1 MLSWL
6 NLNIDKRMKR
16 VLVML
21 AMLISSIAVYAQ
33 IETPVTWSY
42 SSKNTKGDEAVL
54 ILTAKID
61 GGWHMYSQFI
71 ADGGPVPTSFKFT
84 PSKDYELVGKV
95 DEKTP
100 AHKGFDQTFQM
111 NIAYF
116 EGKAVFE
123 QKIRLKV
130 PSAKISGKLEYMVC
144 NDQQCLP
151 PEEVEFTIS
160 ATGTPKT
167 ADATVAPAVT
177 DPKTAQAT
185 TKVDSTSTA
194 AHATT
199 VDTAANDTVSKSGV
213 TPITTHENG
222 GPTEIKSAST
232 WGIFIEGFLFG
243 FVALLMPCIFPM
255 IPLTVSFFTKR
266 SPSRAAGIRK
276 AIIFGLAI
284 IGIYVIF
291 GLGITIALG
300 EDALN
305 QLASNAI
312 ANLIFF
318 VVLVVFAASF
328 FGAFEITLPSSWAT
342 KADEKA
348 DKGGILGIFFM
359 ALALALAS
367 FSCTG
372 PLIGNLLVEAARKGQ
387 YLGPAMGML
396 GFSTS
401 LAIPFTLFAIF
412 PSWLQ
417 NLPKSGGWLNSV
429 KVTLGFIE
437 LAFALKFLSNVDLA
451 YHWGI
456 LDREVFLV
464 LWIVIFTM
472 LGFYLLGKLKF
483 SHDSDLHYVSV
494 PRLFLSLTSFAF
506 AIYMIPGLWGA
517 PLKSI
522 SAFAPPMGTQDFD
535 LSVLTVGGGSNNNNQ
550 ASAHTA
556 KKYAG
561 IFHAPHG
568 IDAFFDYE
576 EGLAY
581 AKKVGKPVM
590 VDFTGHSCVNCRKM
604 EANVWSNPDVLQRLK
619 GDYVLISL
627 YVDDRT
633 ELPESE
639 QYVSKT
645 TGKKITT
652 VGKKWSDLQASTY
665 NTNSQPYYVLIDHA
679 GKALVQPQAYNP
691 DIQNYVR
698 FLDSGKQAFENQK
711 LTMK

>member
-1 MLSWL
+1 
-6 NLNIDKRMKR
+6 
-16 VLVML
+16 
-21 AMLISSIAVYAQ
+21 
-33 IETPVTWSY
+33 
-42 SSKNTKGDEAVL
+42 
-54 ILTAKID
+54 
-61 GGWHMYSQFI
+61 
-71 ADGGPVPTSFKFT
+71 
-84 PSKDYELVGKV
+84 
-95 DEKTP
+95 
-100 AHKGFDQTFQM
+100 
-111 NIAYF
+111 
-116 EGKAVFE
+116 
-123 QKIRLKV
+123 
-130 PSAKISGKLEYMVC
+130 MVC

-396 GFSTS
+396 GF
-401 LAIPFTLFAIF
+401 LLRWQFLLPC
-412 PSWLQ
+412 LQ
-417 NLPKSGGWLNSV
+417 YFQAGYKICL
-429 KVTLGFIE
+429 
-437 LAFALKFLSNVDLA
+437 
-451 YHWGI
+451 
-456 LDREVFLV
+456 
-464 LWIVIFTM
+464 
-472 LGFYLLGKLKF
+472 
-483 SHDSDLHYVSV
+483 
-494 PRLFLSLTSFAF
+494 
-506 AIYMIPGLWGA
+506 
-517 PLKSI
+517 
-522 SAFAPPMGTQDFD
+522 
-535 LSVLTVGGGSNNNNQ
+535 NQ
-550 ASAHTA
+550 A
-556 KKYAG
+556 
-561 IFHAPHG
+561 
-568 IDAFFDYE
+568 
-576 EGLAY
+576 
-581 AKKVGKPVM
+581 VG
-590 VDFTGHSCVNCRKM
+590 
-604 EANVWSNPDVLQRLK
+604 
-619 GDYVLISL
+619 
-627 YVDDRT
+627 
-633 ELPESE
+633 
-639 QYVSKT
+639 
-645 TGKKITT
+645 
-652 VGKKWSDLQASTY
+652 
-665 NTNSQPYYVLIDHA
+665 
-679 GKALVQPQAYNP
+679 
-691 DIQNYVR
+691 
-698 FLDSGKQAFENQK
+698 
-711 LTMK
+711 

>member
-1 MLSWL
+1 
-6 NLNIDKRMKR
+6 MKR
-16 VLVML
+16 VFFLLLML
-21 AMLISSIAVYAQ
+21 LGSLTTFAQ
-33 IETPVTWSY
+33 IENPVTWQF
-42 SSKNTKGDEAVL
+42 SSKTLKGDEAVL
-54 ILTAKID
+54 VLTAKID
-61 GGWHMYSQFI
+61 GNWHTYSQFI
-71 ADGGPVPTSFKFT
+71 AGDGPVPTSFKFK
-84 PSKDYELVGKV
+84 PSNDYELVGKV
-95 DEKTP
+95 VEKTP
-100 AHKGFDQTFQM
+100 PHKGFDPTFGIE
-111 NIAYF
+111 IAYF
-116 EGKAVFE
+116 ENQAVFE
-123 QKIRLKV
+123 QKIKLKV
-130 PSAKISGKLEYMVC
+130 PAAKVSGTLEYMVC
-144 NDQQCLP
+144 NDKQCLP
-151 PEEVEFTIS
+151 PEEVEFSIS
-160 ATGTPKT
+160 VKGNPKT
-167 ADATVAPAVT
+167 ASAETNTTQKPASEVAA
-177 DPKTAQAT
+177 AAAT
-185 TKVDSTSTA
+185 TAVSNTDTVKTVTA
-194 AHATT
+194 EAATAIDT
-199 VDTAANDTVSKSGV
+199 TNIAKTDTASAA
-213 TPITTHENG
+213 TPIAGLDSNNG
-222 GPTEIKSAST
+222 EVKSAST

-243 FVALLMPCIFPM
+243 FIALLMPCIFPM

-266 SPSRAAGIRK
+266 SSSRAVGIRK
-276 AIIFGLAI
+276 AITFGLAI
-284 IGIYVIF
+284 IGIYVVF
-291 GLGITIALG
+291 GLGITITLG

-342 KADEKA
+342 KADENA
-348 DKGGILGIFFM
+348 DKGGLIGIFFM

-396 GFSTS
+396 GFSTA

-417 NLPKSGGWLNSV
+417 SLPKSGGWLNSV
-429 KVTLGFIE
+429 KVVLGFVE

-483 SHDSDLHYVSV
+483 SHDSDLSYISV
-494 PRLFLSLTSFAF
+494 PRLFLALFSFAF

-522 SAFAPPMGTQDFD
+522 SAFAPPIGTQDFT
-535 LSVLTVGGGSNNNNQ
+535 LVTGSEGN
-550 ASAHTA
+550 SAPAEHHA

-568 IDAFFDYE
+568 IDAFFDYDE
-576 EGLAY
+576 ALAY
-581 AKKVGKPVM
+581 AKKTGKPLF

-604 EANVWSNPDVLQRLK
+604 EANVWSNPEVLQRLK
-619 GDYVLISL
+619 GDYVLVSL

-633 ELPESE
+633 ELPENE
-639 QYVSKT
+639 QFVSKS
-645 TGKKITT
+645 TGKTIKT
-652 VGKKWSDLQASTY
+652 VGKKWADLQASSY
-665 NTNSQPYYVLIDHA
+665 NTNSQPYYVLVDND
-679 GKALVQPQAYNP
+679 GKPLVAPQAYNP
-691 DIQNYVR
+691 DIPNYIK
-698 FLDSGKQAFENQK
+698 FLDSGKEAFQNQK

>member
-1 MLSWL
+1 
-6 NLNIDKRMKR
+6 MKR
-16 VLVML
+16 GMFLLLML
-21 AMLISSIAVYAQ
+21 LGSLTTFAQ
-33 IETPVTWSY
+33 IENPVSWQF
-42 SSKNTKGDEAVL
+42 SSKTLKGDEAVL
-54 ILTAKID
+54 ILSAKID
-61 GGWHMYSQFI
+61 GNWHMYSQFI
-71 ADGGPVPTSFKFT
+71 EEGGPNPTSFKFK
-84 PSKDYELVGKV
+84 PSKDYELIGKV
-95 DEKTP
+95 DEKSTP
-100 AHKGFDQTFQM
+100 HKVQDPTFEMQV
-111 NIAYF
+111 IYF

-123 QKIRLKV
+123 QKVRLKV
-130 PSAKISGKLEYMVC
+130 PSAKISGTLEYMVC
-144 NDQQCLP
+144 NDKQCLP
-151 PEEVEFTIS
+151 PEEVEFNIT
-160 ATGTPKT
+160 ATGTPQAAVAVPATAPDANQNKPKAPTDTTTAVTPQTTSAAVTVDTVKT
-167 ADATVAPAVT
+167 DTSNATVAASIADTNTP
-177 DPKTAQAT
+177 QAE
-185 TKVDSTSTA
+185 V
-194 AHATT
+194 
-199 VDTAANDTVSKSGV
+199 KSG
-213 TPITTHENG
+213 
-222 GPTEIKSAST
+222 ST

-266 SPSRAAGIRK
+266 SPSRSAGIRK
-276 AIIFGLAI
+276 AISFGLAI

-291 GLGITIALG
+291 GLGITITLG

-305 QLASNAI
+305 NLASNAI

-348 DKGGILGIFFM
+348 DKGGFIGIFFM

-372 PLIGNLLVEAARKGQ
+372 PLIGNLLVEAARKGE

-396 GFSTS
+396 GFSTA

-429 KVTLGFIE
+429 KVVLGFIE

-483 SHDSDLHYVSV
+483 SHDSDLKHIST
-494 PRLFLSLTSFAF
+494 PRLFLAIFSFAF
-506 AIYMIPGLWGA
+506 AVYMLPGLEGA
-517 PLKSI
+517 PLKAI
-522 SAFAPPMGTQDFD
+522 SAFAPPMGTQDF
-535 LSVLTVGGGSNNNNQ
+535 VLAPNSGNSE
-550 ASAHTA
+550 APAHSA

-561 IFHAPHG
+561 LFHAPHG

-576 EGLAY
+576 EGMEQ
-581 AKKVGKPVM
+581 AKKTGKPVFI
-590 VDFTGHSCVNCRKM
+590 DFTGHSCVNCRKM
-604 EANVWSNPDVLQRLK
+604 EANVWSNPDVLKRLK
-619 GDYVLISL
+619 DDYVLISL
-627 YVDDRT
+627 YVDDKT
-633 ELPESE
+633 ELPANE
-639 QYVSKT
+639 QFVSKA

-652 VGKKWSDLQASTY
+652 VGKKWSDLQASSF
-665 NTNSQPYYVLIDHA
+665 NTNSQPYYVLMDHD
-679 GKALVQPQAYNP
+679 GKVLVNPQAYNP
-691 DIQNYVR
+691 NIENYIR
-698 FLDSGKQAFENQK
+698 FLDSGKEAFQNQK
-711 LTMK
+711 LSMK